1 MKLNIDRCHLWL
13 NMEGNFSIKNSYSQ
27 NLLFINVESLK
38 SVPILNIFE
47 RKDHASWMHYQQ

>member
-47 RKDHASWMHYQQ
+47 RKDHAS

>member
-1 MKLNIDRCHLWL
+1 
-13 NMEGNFSIKNSYSQ
+13 MEGNFSIKNSYSQ